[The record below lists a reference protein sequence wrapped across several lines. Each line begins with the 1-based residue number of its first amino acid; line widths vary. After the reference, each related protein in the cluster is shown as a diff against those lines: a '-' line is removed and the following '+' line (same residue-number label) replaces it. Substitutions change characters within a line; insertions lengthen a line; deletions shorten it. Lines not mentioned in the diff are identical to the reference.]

1 MLTVGLTGNVAA
13 GKSTVLAR
21 FASWGATVIDSDVLA
36 REAVAPGTP
45 GLAAVAAR
53 FGAGVL
59 LPAGGL
65 DRAALRRRVMAD
77 EAERLALNA
86 LVHPLV
92 RRRAEELART
102 AEAAGDLVVVVDVP
116 LLFEVRDPAD
126 FDRVVLVDAPQ
137 AERRA
142 RLVRDR
148 RLTPAEA
155 DAVIAA
161 QLPSAAKRSR
171 SHAVIDNDGTRE
183 TLAVRSLAVWQELRA
198 VAARRALGAAAP
210 RSLLAVFAHPDD
222 ETYGPG
228 PTLARY
234 ADAGLDVHLVCAT
247 GGEAARHRAGHAEP
261 GRLRRHRE
269 GELREACLVLG
280 ARSLEL
286 LGFGDGTLAPDDPRG
301 AARVAGAIRRTRPDA
316 IVTFGPEGVSG
327 HPDHRAVHQWA
338 RRAWQAEGR
347 PCPLWYAA
355 ITEETARLLPG
366 RQFIGR
372 RGAEI
377 AARLDGRPWLDVKEA
392 AIRCHASQRFPI
404 PLDTPEWRAR
414 VAREVFG
421 REGFTPGSGPPASDL
436 FFA

>member
-1 MLTVGLTGNVAA
+1 MFRVGLTGNVAA
-13 GKSTVLAR
+13 GKSTVLAL
-21 FASWGATVIDSDVLA
+21 FASWGATAIDSDVLS

-53 FGAGVL
+53 FGPGVL
-59 LPAGGL
+59 LPDGGL
-65 DRAALRRRVMAD
+65 DRAGLRRRVMAD
-77 EAERLALNA
+77 EGERLALNA
-86 LVHPLV
+86 IVHPLV
-92 RRRAEELART
+92 RHRAEELARA
-102 AEAAGDLVVVVDVP
+102 AEAAGDLIVVVDVP

-126 FDRVVLVDAPQ
+126 FDRVVLVDAPVP
-137 AERRA
+137 ERRA

-155 DAVIAA
+155 DAIIGA
-161 QLPSAAKRSR
+161 QLPSAAKRPR
-171 SHAVIDNDGTRE
+171 SHAVIDNDASRE
-183 TLAVRSLAVWQELRA
+183 ALTARALAVWRDLRA
-198 VAARRALGAAAP
+198 LAARRALGDATP

-228 PTLARY
+228 STLARY

-247 GGEAARHRAGHAEP
+247 SGEAAQHRAGHAGPE
-261 GRLRRHRE
+261 RLRRRRE
-269 GELREACLVLG
+269 GELLEACLVLG

-286 LGFGDGTLAPDDPRG
+286 LGFGDGTLAPDDARG
-301 AARVAGAIRRTRPDA
+301 VARVAAAIRRTRPDA
-316 IVTFGPEGVSG
+316 IVTFGPDGVSG
-327 HPDHRAVHQWA
+327 HPDHQAVHHWT
-338 RRAWQAEGR
+338 RHAWEAEGR

-355 ITEETARLLPG
+355 ITEETARLLAG
-366 RQFIGR
+366 RRFLGR

-377 AARLDGRPWLDVKEA
+377 AGKLDGRPWLDVKEA
-392 AIRCHASQRFPI
+392 AIRCHASQRYPV

-421 REGFTPGSGPPASDL
+421 REGFAPGSGPPASDL